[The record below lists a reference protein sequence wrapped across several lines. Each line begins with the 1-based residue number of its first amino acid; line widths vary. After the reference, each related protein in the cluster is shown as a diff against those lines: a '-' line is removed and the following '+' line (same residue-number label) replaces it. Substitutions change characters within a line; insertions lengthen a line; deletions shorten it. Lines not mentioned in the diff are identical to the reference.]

1 MGTALVDVTSGE
13 ELRMRVLFIGGTGL
27 ISSACA
33 ELAVQRGVDLWLLN
47 RGSSD
52 RYAPPPGTHSLTAD
66 VHGPDAGIRSVL
78 EGRTFDAVV
87 DWVAFTPDDV
97 ERDIRLFSGRTGQFV
112 FISSASAYQTPPRRY
127 LITEDTPLDNPFWEY
142 SRDKIACERRLLDEH
157 ARNGFP
163 VTIVRPSH
171 TYGPS
176 QIPLVLNSGLH
187 PWTAAAR
194 MRQGRE
200 TIVHG
205 DGSSLWVLTW
215 NADLAVALVGLLG
228 RADAIGEA
236 FHITSDEVLTW
247 DAITLEVGRALGV
260 TPAIVHVPS
269 DLIAR
274 LDPESAG
281 SLLGDKSHSVVFD
294 NSRIKRSRSRLRMPR
309 PIRGGSPPHH
319 RLVRGGAASPLH
331 RRGRRPGVGCHPR
344 PLPMRVPGRLSRPLG
359 SHAVGLRFAHPWTQ
373 GGEGLAYSA

>member
-1 MGTALVDVTSGE
+1 MGMSLVDDASGE
-13 ELRMRVLFIGGTGL
+13 AIRMRVLFIGGTGL

-33 ELAVQRGVDLWLLN
+33 ELAVQRGIDLWLLN
-47 RGSSD
+47 RGTSD
-52 RYAPPPGTHSLTAD
+52 RYASPPGSHRLTGD
-66 VHGPDAGIRSVL
+66 VHGPEADIRDLLAGL
-78 EGRTFDAVV
+78 TFDAVV

-112 FISSASAYQTPPRRY
+112 FMSSASAYQTPPRRY
-127 LITEDTPLDNPFWEY
+127 LLTEDTPLENPFWEY

-228 RADAIGEA
+228 RAAAIGEA

-274 LDPESAG
+274 VAPESAG

-294 NSRIKRSRSRLRMPR
+294 NSRIKRLIPEF
-309 PIRGGSPPHH
+309 
-319 RLVRGGAASPLH
+319 
-331 RRGRRPGVGCHPR
+331 GC
-344 PLPMRVPGRLSRPLG
+344 RVPFAEGIRRTIAWFEADPRRRSIDETADRAWDAILDRYRLAFPG
-359 SHAVGLRFAHPWTQ
+359 A
-373 GGEGLAYSA
+373 